1 MNRKKEKGFALILSL
16 VLLLVMSLMGGSLIV
31 ITSTDHQSNNNSD
44 QYQQAFYVA
53 ETGLMQGEKWVIDQY
68 LGPWIK
74 IGDIPSST
82 AAIPP
87 PEGST
92 PAELEAYE
100 AAKEA
105 YDNSVGNYHSHSN
118 NMTRYEYLRGPPLN
132 DYPVK
137 KSDGTIPEIPK
148 TDCMKSFKNIEIAKE
163 LKVAG
168 ETYMKYFE
176 AGQKFNF
183 SENVQHSFLALIQP
197 ILNENN
203 HFLESDSDI
212 FAEIDIDDILQDEE
226 DYLEKFKYE
235 FFVIN
240 VGTADYK
247 GPGSSVAKSSSTDL
261 DSTGTAYKVYSC
273 GMYYNDVD
281 DEKADIIIPLES
293 LIVLPG

>member
-1 MNRKKEKGFALILSL
+1 MKKNEKGFALVLSL

-31 ITSTDHQSNNNSD
+31 IASGDHANNNTSD
-44 QYQQAFYVA
+44 KYQQVFYVA
-53 ETGLMQGEKWVIDQY
+53 ESGLMQGEKWVANNY
-68 LGPWIK
+68 LGHWISS
-74 IGDIPSST
+74 GDRPSAETVLKPEST
-82 AAIPP
+82 QEKKDEYNSYTATYSTYAAINMQRH
-87 PEGST
+87 T
-92 PAELEAYE
+92 YE
-100 AAKEA
+100 
-105 YDNSVGNYHSHSN
+105 
-118 NMTRYEYLRGPPLN
+118 RGPAFN
-132 DYPVK
+132 NI
-137 KSDGTIPEIPK
+137 TIAEEAK